1 MIDITDILCALLA
14 LLATLT
20 SSLLL
25 PLLRRRLGIAKAEQL
40 EKAAEIAVLAAE
52 QLLGGGRGKE
62 KLQYAK
68 NYLESHGFTADE
80 GMIEAKVKTLFGKE
94 AA

>member
-1 MIDITDILCALLA
+1 MIDITDIISAALA
-14 LLATLT
+14 LLAALV

-25 PLLRRRLGIAKAEQL
+25 PLLKSKLSLAKGEQL
-40 EKAAEIAVLAAE
+40 EKIAEIAVLAAE

-68 NYLESHGFTADE
+68 AYLESHGFTADE
-80 GMIEAKVKTLFGKE
+80 AVIEAKVKTLFGKE